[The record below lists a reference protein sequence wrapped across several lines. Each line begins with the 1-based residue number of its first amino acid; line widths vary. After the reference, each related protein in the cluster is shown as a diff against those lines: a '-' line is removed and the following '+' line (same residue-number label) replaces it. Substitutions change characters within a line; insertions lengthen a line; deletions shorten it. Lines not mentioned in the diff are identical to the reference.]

1 MMFMATK
8 TKAKKAVNQFSLGKV
23 PSAAEKQIPMQLIR
37 PMSWR
42 LDSYAL
48 AYTLAIIGAVWVL
61 IISVLGLGGYS
72 LGMVETM
79 QKHHFMYSLSASG
92 ILVGMAEAALY
103 GLVLG
108 FVFGWIYNKFA

>member
-1 MMFMATK
+1 MAKKTK
-8 TKAKKAVNQFSLGKV
+8 TKNNSNPPSFGKV
-23 PSAAEKQIPMQLIR
+23 PSAAEKQMPVQLIR

-48 AYTLAIIGAVWVL
+48 AYTLAIMGAVWVL
-61 IISVLGLGGYS
+61 IVSVLGLGGYGM
-72 LGMVETM
+72 GMVETM

-92 ILVGMAEAALY
+92 ILVGMAEAALC

-108 FVFGWIYNKFA
+108 FLFGWIYNKFA

>member
-1 MMFMATK
+1 MMFMAKKIK
-8 TKAKKAVNQFSLGKV
+8 TKNKSNPPSFGKV
-23 PSAAEKQIPMQLIR
+23 PSVAEKQMPVQLIR

-48 AYTLAIIGAVWVL
+48 AYTLAILGAAWVL
-61 IISVLGLGGYS
+61 IISVLGLNGYS

-103 GLVLG
+103 GLIVG
-108 FVFGWIYNKFA
+108 FIFGWIYNKFA